1 VEYARRLGASE
12 SGRSA
17 LVDFKQFLLRGNVV
31 DLAVG
36 IVIGAAFGAV
46 VTALVAD
53 LLTPLIGAIFGTYD
67 FSALSFTIHKSHF
80 LYGHFLNALISF
92 VTIAAAVFFFVVR
105 PVNALMARRRTEP
118 PVDAT
123 TRQCPE
129 CLSEIPREA
138 RRCAFCTAEVGPAVA
153 TA

>member
-1 VEYARRLGASE
+1 MESAQRLARSDGRPSYASE
-12 SGRSA
+12 
-17 LVDFKQFLLRGNVV
+17 FKQFLLRGNVV

-36 IVIGAAFGAV
+36 VVIGLAFGAV
-46 VTALVAD
+46 VTAFVAD
-53 LLTPLIGAIFGTYD
+53 LITPLVAAIFGSHD
-67 FSALSFTIHKSHF
+67 FGALTFTINGSRF
-80 LYGHFLNALISF
+80 LYGDFLNAVIAF

-105 PVNALMARRRTEP
+105 PVNALMARRKTEP

-138 RRCAFCTAEVGPAVA
+138 RRCAFCTAEVGPVSA
-153 TA
+153 